1 MTLEEKITMLTAKW
15 YRYVNIDHHK
25 DRDCHL
31 YIEKVW
37 SYGDEPYYIAYHH
50 GYIADDWT
58 SPKCATEEMAQTFL
72 HNKLEKLLITEIK
85 RLQGLDE
92 EELNWQGITKEK
104 RDQLVKE
111 LSVVFDKA

>member
-1 MTLEEKITMLTAKW
+1 MNLDELRKKMIESQKSQNEIALSTL
-15 YRYVNIDHHK
+15 R
-25 DRDCHL
+25 
-31 YIEKVW
+31 
-37 SYGDEPYYIAYHH
+37 
-50 GYIADDWT
+50 
-58 SPKCATEEMAQTFL
+58 
-72 HNKLEKLLITEIK
+72 LLITEIK